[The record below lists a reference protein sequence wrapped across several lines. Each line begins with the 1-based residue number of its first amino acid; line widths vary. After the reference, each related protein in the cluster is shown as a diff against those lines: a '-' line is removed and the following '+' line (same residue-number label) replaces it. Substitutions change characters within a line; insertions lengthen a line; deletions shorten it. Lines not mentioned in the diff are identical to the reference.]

1 MDFSDYGAEQT
12 LRWVLGQTAQ
22 TPPTQLF
29 VKLHIGDPGANGLD
43 NPSGTTTRE
52 EYVAGTINAPG
63 GGTDGNADVVNTGD
77 INWQGLVSTETLSH
91 VSLWDD
97 VAAGD
102 CWYKGSLIAP
112 VPVVA
117 GGNFQFLDQNGLI
130 RHE

>member
-1 MDFSDYGAEQT
+1 VDFTDYGAEQT

-22 TPPTQLF
+22 TPPAAFWVQ
-29 VKLHIGDPGANGLD
+29 LHIGDPGADGTA
-43 NPSGTTTRE
+43 NPAAETTRQ
-52 EYVAGTINAPG
+52 EYTPDVINAPG

-77 INWQGLVSTETLSH
+77 INWETLAATETLSH
-91 VSLWDD
+91 VSIWDD
-97 VAAGD
+97 PGAGNS
-102 CWYKGSLIAP
+102 WYKGALIAP